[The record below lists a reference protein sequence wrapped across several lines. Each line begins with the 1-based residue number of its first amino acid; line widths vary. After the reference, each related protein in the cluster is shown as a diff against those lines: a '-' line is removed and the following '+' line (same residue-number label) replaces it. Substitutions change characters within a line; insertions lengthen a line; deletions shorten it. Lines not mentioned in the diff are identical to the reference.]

1 MTIEEA
7 INLMKNK
14 NEKGLVFLYD
24 AYSEALMGIIISI
37 VKSPKLAEEVL
48 QQTFLKIWKGIDSYD
63 PSKAKLFTW
72 MARIARNT
80 AIDQVR
86 LKRSEYQSK
95 TDVFQAKIHDQPIS
109 MNEAILDIEKLLSR
123 LDEKYRV
130 VLDLVYL
137 KGYSHNEAAQL
148 LNIPLGTV
156 KTRLRAA
163 ISTLRE
169 IVQREKIILKSHNI
183 LIGIILLKI

>member
-86 LKRSEYQSK
+86 LKISEYQSK